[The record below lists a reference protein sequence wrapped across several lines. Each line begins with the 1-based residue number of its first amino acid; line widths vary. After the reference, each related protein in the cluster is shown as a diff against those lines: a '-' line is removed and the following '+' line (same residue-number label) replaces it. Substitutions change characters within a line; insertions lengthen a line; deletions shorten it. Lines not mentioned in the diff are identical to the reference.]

1 MSNTSLTSKVTQS
14 RGWTLALGIAAAA
27 LAAILLIA
35 YLVQYRSSVNDS
47 TAPTPVLVA
56 KSLIPKGTSGT
67 VIAEK
72 QLFQAATLAK
82 DDLKVG
88 AISDPAYLNGRVAVG
103 DIFPG
108 QQITTADLSAGL
120 TDALPTQ
127 LTGQQRAVAI
137 SVGGT
142 QGLEG
147 YVASGDRVDIY
158 YQVPGAGGTASR
170 SAHAERPRDAR
181 GVSRHPPTPGSASTI
196 DCPCVDEW
204 DALVPPPPGGRREE
218 SAQAGRHDAAAPGP
232 HHTPAQARDQR
243 RQRREVD
250 TSWSARSAHSSPS
263 KDSTRSTSSGR
274 CPTTRASSCSG

>member
-1 MSNTSLTSKVTQS
+1 MSNTSLTTKVTQS

-56 KSLIPKGTSGT
+56 KNLIPKGTSGT

-88 AISDPAYLNGRVAVG
+88 AISDPAYLNGRVAVA

-120 TDALPTQ
+120 TDAIPTQ
-127 LTGQQRAVAI
+127 LTGIQRAVAI
-137 SVGGT
+137 PVERRPRPRRLRRERRPRRHLLRERLRRRARIL
-142 QGLEG
+142 GLL
-147 YVASGDRVDIY
+147 A
-158 YQVPGAGGTASR
+158 P
-170 SAHAERPRDAR
+170 ERPRDAR
-181 GVSRHPPTPGSASTI
+181 A
-196 DCPCVDEW
+196 
-204 DALVPPPPGGRREE
+204 RRRG
-218 SAQAGRHDAAAPGP
+218 A
-232 HHTPAQARDQR
+232 ARDPAR
-243 RQRREVD
+243 RRRHSRRSSRSRP
-250 TSWSARSAHSSPS
+250 TRARSGSCSARPA
-263 KDSTRSTSSGR
+263 TRRTPPKKADHER
-274 CPTTRASSCSG
+274 RAPRPQIHGTAR

>member
-1 MSNTSLTSKVTQS
+1 VSNTSLTTKVANS
-14 RGWTLALGIAAAA
+14 RGWTLILGIAAAA

-56 KSLIPKGTSGT
+56 KNLIPKGTSGT

-88 AISDPAYLNGRVAVG
+88 ALSDPAYLNGRVAVA

-127 LTGQQRAVAI
+127 LSGKQRAVAI
-137 SVGGT
+137 PISGAH
-142 QGLEG
+142 GLVG

-158 YQVPGAGGTASR
+158 FETGATGGNTLGLLASNVLVMRAPDGTGAPAILRLDAGQAQLMALASDTGIMWFLLRPAGDAKEPPRKAVTTQQLQQLINSQVKR
-170 SAHAERPRDAR
+170 
-181 GVSRHPPTPGSASTI
+181 
-196 DCPCVDEW
+196 
-204 DALVPPPPGGRREE
+204 
-218 SAQAGRHDAAAPGP
+218 
-232 HHTPAQARDQR
+232 
-243 RQRREVD
+243 
-250 TSWSARSAHSSPS
+250 
-263 KDSTRSTSSGR
+263 
-274 CPTTRASSCSG
+274 